1 MEQKYMGITPYSED
15 GGFEFAGRSEETWA
29 LYDRIVRNEYTV
41 YYAASGEGKSS
52 LIRAGLLP
60 ILRRRNFFPVYI
72 VFEDRELRDSSN
84 FDNVLYNRIEN
95 EAKKHNVAYEQ
106 SALSKSIFS
115 DELSEKLTA
124 NIWWKIRNFCFM
136 RDDTEL
142 KPLFIF
148 DQFEEVFTKASYDWT
163 NKFFSW
169 LEEISTDYLPSSLR
183 EDNNLRGVE
192 VSTQKNFK
200 ALFSFR
206 TEYLG
211 DLDYWC
217 VQKHFI
223 PSLQDNRMC
232 LKPLTQ
238 KGAREVVYL
247 NEPALGRY
255 ADRIIQGCADS
266 RTTITDENQ
275 PCVYA
280 LILSVVCQTLSEAT
294 DAEREKL
301 LEKLMTQQDETID
314 DILLRFY
321 KEKLK
326 DIGLDYIKDEK
337 IVASIEVAL
346 VDEKGKRSRRDTDE
360 ESIKRLS
367 NWIEK
372 LCANGLLKIIGT
384 REVGEQTVNT
394 VEFPHDRLCKAIDS
408 ARKARQGKIQWKL
421 IRQAEWMQFGIIA
434 TLIGLIAFL
443 WNSLMPAI
451 RPVIVTFLHNSK
463 EATNLFFNKYLLTK
477 SEPSL
482 YSDLSLDEGFS
493 TLLLLAL
500 LTLFIPLITTF
511 IVRTSKKGQI
521 TSAVVSAVSFLSF
534 LYICY
539 KNIFIQ
545 FENNYVTIFSYIG
558 LLCSFGA
565 LFVSVLK
572 LRAIYSNGES
582 GHQSQQQYSIWP
594 LWGGYLLF
602 AGYFFYEF
610 LCRTTFGIS
619 EPCDSC
625 WAPII
630 PLFYT
635 FWAWGFFNIKFDKK
649 VRLRVLIAF
658 IASVLFLFAL
668 FYIGILS
675 YLNDFKHSYGF
686 TTSIGLILLWSAAFA
701 YIAWYSKSK
710 TQYYLLSKLKCLLAT
725 AFGFILISTTF
736 VLNLGF
742 NPLEI
747 APQSVYHVASW
758 REVMVF
764 EEDSVMG
771 KKIGVRYST
780 NGDTIIPCC
789 TPEYVK
795 IDSLI
800 KTKKYYQQTTR
811 FPIQT
816 KFKTSP
822 LNDSITTNN
831 DSYLIWDSF
840 SRTLTAYIPCTSTL
854 EQYLHGKLSERLN
867 KNNSLKDYIDY
878 YAAKLFVEIRDANI
892 AFATRGEVYN
902 VNKLASLNVL
912 DSLQHIALSNELRK
926 FSTKI
931 KNGTIISPVDTT
943 TTISSRGWEITRPTI
958 DILEDQHL
966 VDFHCELARSMF
978 LCLIK
983 DRASQ
988 YDMPSMF
995 NLAFIYL
1002 LTYFTSVPAM
1012 SVSFSFNSDVA
1023 FNSTINVEAK
1033 DTNVTSDKK
1042 VNNFRTIE
1050 IISDDILNRR
1060 CFAWYNLFECLCTE
1074 DMAWNAKN
1082 YQNRIMK
1089 LFDDLDAYGEI
1100 QKKII
1105 QELGP
1110 AVTSPNEVLKNCK
1123 NASDSTACLVDVL
1136 KAYKNATDS
1145 KYYESKLSELEN
1157 IDLSIKTIAVDQSL
1171 KQLKDNVLNT
1181 LLPVMER
1188 NTTGVYNND
1197 FENICINLIN
1207 VSAMRGNDITNDIV
1221 RISKYRSNKYALH
1234 DVIKETHTITNVAGD
1249 VVKGKRDVES
1259 LMRQLNA
1266 NRLNNKKSK

>member
-15 GGFEFAGRSEETWA
+15 GGFEFAGRNEETWA

-84 FDNVLYNRIEN
+84 FDNVLYSRIEN

-106 SALSKSIFS
+106 STLSKSIFS

-124 NIWWKIRNFCFM
+124 NIWWKIRNFCFK
-136 RDDTEL
+136 RNDTEL

-192 VSTQKNFK
+192 VPTKKNFK

-223 PSLQDNRMC
+223 PALQENRMC
-232 LKPLTQ
+232 LKPLTK

-266 RTTITDENQ
+266 LTTTTDENQ

-326 DIGLDYIKDEK
+326 DVGLDYIKDEK
-337 IVASIEVAL
+337 IVAGIEDAL

-367 NWIEK
+367 KWTEK
-372 LCANGLLKIIGT
+372 LCANGLLKIIGVK
-384 REVGEQTVNT
+384 EVDGIIVNT

-443 WNSLMPAI
+443 WNTLLPAI
-451 RPVIVTFLHNSK
+451 RPVIVTFLYDS
-463 EATNLFFNKYLLTK
+463 EAAKKLFFTKYLLPK
-477 SEPSL
+477 SEPSF
-482 YSDLSLDEGFS
+482 YKNLSLDEGFS

-511 IVRTSKKGQI
+511 IVRKSKKWQI
-521 TSAVVSAVSFLSF
+521 TSAAISALSFLSF
-534 LYICY
+534 LFLCY
-539 KNIFIQ
+539 KNIFIHI
-545 FENNYVTIFSYIG
+545 ENNYVTILPYIG
-558 LLCSFGA
+558 VLCSFVA
-565 LFVSVLK
+565 LFVSTLK
-572 LRAIYSNGES
+572 LKTIYSTGES
-582 GHQSQQQYSIWP
+582 KHQYQQQYSIWP
-594 LWGGYLLF
+594 LWGGFLLF

-619 EPCDSC
+619 EPCDSF

-635 FWAWGFFNIKFDKK
+635 FWAWGFFNVTFDKQHK
-649 VRLRVLIAF
+649 PRVLIAF
-658 IASVLFLFAL
+658 IASVLFLSAL
-668 FYIGILS
+668 SYIGILS
-675 YLNDFKHSYGF
+675 YRNDFKHSYGF
-686 TTSIGLILLWSAAFA
+686 TTSIVLILLWSAAFA
-701 YIAWYSKSK
+701 YMAWSSKSK
-710 TQYYLLSKLKCLLAT
+710 TPYYLLSKPKCLFAT
-725 AFGFILISTTF
+725 AFAFILISTTF

-747 APQSVYHVASW
+747 APQSVCHVSSW
-758 REVMVF
+758 REVIVF

-771 KKIGVRYST
+771 KKIGIRYST
-780 NGDTIIPCC
+780 NGETIIPCC
-789 TPEYVK
+789 STCDLGTVLDEYK
-795 IDSLI
+795 NA
-800 KTKKYYQQTTR
+800 R
-811 FPIQT
+811 FPIRT
-816 KFKTSP
+816 KFETSP
-822 LNDSITTNN
+822 LNDSIKANN
-831 DSYLIWDSF
+831 DGSLTWESF
-840 SRTLTAYIPCTSTL
+840 SRTLTAIIPTTSTL
-854 EQYLHGKLSERLN
+854 EQYLHGKLSGRLS
-867 KNNSLKDYIDY
+867 KNSSQKDSIDY
-878 YAAKLFVEIRDANI
+878 YAAKLFVEIRNANI

-912 DSLQHIALSNELRK
+912 DSLQHIALSNELQK
-926 FSTKI
+926 FAIDTI
-931 KNGTIISPVDTT
+931 KSRVDST
-943 TTISSRGWEITRPTI
+943 TTISSRGGKIIRPTI
-958 DILEDQHL
+958 DVLEDNHL

-988 YDMPSMF
+988 SDMPSMF
-995 NLAFIYL
+995 SLARLYL

-1012 SVSFSFNSDVA
+1012 SVKISFNSDVA